1 MPVYEYQGKHYDIA
15 TADPAEAKSKIM
27 SHLGQ
32 DKKEPQKKESTPA
45 APKESG
51 SFETLKDIG
60 VGFGTGIAEP
70 VLGAAELVPGAIGRG
85 AAGLS
90 KDLEAAY
97 QESARRSPIATRV
110 GYVPGMAATALAPV
124 GAGLKLAK
132 GANLLTKALAG
143 GAGAGIGGFALTPT
157 GKQDYG
163 ERMSEKAGTG
173 LVSAGLGAALPAVP
187 GVYKAGKKF
196 VGAGYDAITG
206 KAARE
211 AESQAKNLQA
221 VIPQV
226 GEAGK
231 QAIGQRAEEL
241 TAAETK
247 KRARQETNL
256 KAAQEKATGAAQAER
271 EVAAQ
276 KYSDL
281 GRPGNPADLGDDMQR
296 RITGT
301 ESTRT
306 SRRAQQAEKDFGD
319 YFKQAEGFETS
330 KPRQAMIAKLKAMT
344 ESASVGSPG
353 RKYAAEALN
362 NLEKSTNAKGAE
374 IEFRKYFQEASAP
387 QQVGFGAEEQNAV
400 RKVSDI
406 IGEAL
411 DTHAPKRIEARNTY
425 KEFSTPLDAYETQF
439 GKKAVKE
446 EAGVQGRLQM
456 KPSDYPSTYFK
467 DRDTVRNLREQLAG
481 DEAAVRKF
489 ANQHAVNELQGK
501 NASQAQ
507 QWLNSNQKWLDEVPG
522 LNERVN
528 KYVQQLAK
536 SEAGAATKEGQ
547 AAKLGAKKGE
557 VVSARQKAE
566 ADIASS
572 KKTQI
577 ETIEDQVR
585 NLSTLGPEQ
594 MTGAADKL
602 VKSLG
607 AMRDVNGK
615 PVVDQKILDGLIQ
628 QMNMVDN
635 AYGASKK
642 AGELKRAIII
652 KGLSAAGI
660 GSGVYAGAKYLG
672 D

>member
-1 MPVYEYQGKHYDIA
+1 MVDTSRFGTPDTPK
-15 TADPAEAKSKIM
+15 KSVDT
-27 SHLGQ
+27 SRFGAP
-32 DKKEPQKKESTPA
+32 DTSRFGT
-45 APKESG
+45 PKES
-51 SFETLKDIG
+51 SSLDTLKDIG

-70 VLGAAELVPGAIGRG
+70 VLGAAELMPGAIGRG

-143 GAGAGIGGFALTPT
+143 GAGAGTGAFALTPT
-157 GKQDYG
+157 GKEDYS
-163 ERMSEKAGTG
+163 ERIGEKAAAVPLAT
-173 LVSAGLGAALPAVP
+173 ALGAGLPAVP

-196 VGAGYDAITG
+196 LGTGFDAVTG
-206 KAARE
+206 KVARE
-211 AESQAKNLQA
+211 AEAAATGLKEA
-221 VIPQV
+221 IPQV

-231 QAIGQRAEEL
+231 QAIGQRAKEL
-241 TAAETK
+241 TTAETQ
-247 KRARQETNL
+247 KRARQEANL
-256 KAAQEKATGAAQAER
+256 KAAETKATGEAQAQR
-271 EVAAQ
+271 ESIAQ
-276 KYSDL
+276 RYSDL
-281 GRPGNPADLGDDMQR
+281 GKPANPADLGDEMQR

-330 KPRQAMIAKLKAMT
+330 KPREAMIARLKAMT

-362 NLEKSTNAKGAE
+362 NLQKSTNAKGAE

-387 QQVGFGAEEQNAV
+387 QQMGFGAEEQNAV

-406 IGEAL
+406 ISEAL

-456 KPSDYPSTYFK
+456 KPSDYPNTYFK

-501 NASQAQ
+501 TAAQAET
-507 QWLNSNQKWLDEVPG
+507 WLKSNQKWLDEVPG

-528 KYVQQLAK
+528 KYVEELGRA
-536 SEAGAATKEGQ
+536 EAGAATKEAQ

-557 VVSARQKAE
+557 VISARQKAE
-566 ADIASS
+566 SNIAESA
-572 KKTQI
+572 KTQ
-577 ETIEDQVR
+577 TQNIEDQVR
-585 NLSTLGPEQ
+585 NLSTLAPEQ
-594 MTGAADKL
+594 ISGAADKL
-602 VKSLG
+602 VKTLG
-607 AMRDVNGK
+607 TMRDVNGK
-615 PVVDQKILDGLIQ
+615 PIVDQKTLDGLIQ

-652 KGLSAAGI
+652 KGLSAAGV

-672 D
+672 G

>member
-1 MPVYEYQGKHYDIA
+1 MADDRQELMELRRIDELERKASGGK
-15 TADPAEAKSKIM
+15 T
-27 SHLGQ
+27 
-32 DKKEPQKKESTPA
+32 T
-45 APKESG
+45 PKEKG
-51 SFETLKDIG
+51 FLDTAGETAVDLAK
-60 VGFGTGIAEP
+60 GFGTGIAEP

-90 KDLEAAY
+90 KDLEESYQKSAA
-97 QESARRSPIATRV
+97 RSPIATRV

-124 GAGLKLAK
+124 GAGLRVAK
-132 GANLLTKALAG
+132 GAGLLTKALAG

-163 ERMSEKAGTG
+163 ERMAEKAGTG

-196 VGAGYDAITG
+196 IGAGYDALTG

-211 AESQAKNLQA
+211 AEAAATGLKQA
-221 VIPQV
+221 IPEF

-231 QAIGQRAEEL
+231 QAISQRAEEL
-241 TAAETK
+241 TKAETE
-247 KRARQETNL
+247 KRARQEANL
-256 KAAQEKATGAAQAER
+256 KTAQTKATGEAQAQR
-271 EVAAQ
+271 ESIAQ
-276 KYSDL
+276 RYSDL
-281 GRPGNPADLGDDMQR
+281 GKPANPADLGDEMQR

-306 SRRAQQAEKDFGD
+306 SRRAQQASKDFGD

-330 KPRQAMIAKLKAMT
+330 KPREAMIEKLKAMA

-362 NLEKSTNAKGAE
+362 NLQKSTNAKGAE

-387 QQVGFGAEEQNAV
+387 QQTGFGAEEQNAS
-400 RKVSDI
+400 RKVSEI

-456 KPSDYPSTYFK
+456 KPSDYPNTYFK

-501 NASQAQ
+501 TAAQAET
-507 QWLNSNQKWLDEVPG
+507 WLKSNQKWLDEVPG

-528 KYVQQLAK
+528 KYVEELGRA
-536 SEAGAATKEGQ
+536 EAGAATKEAQ

-557 VVSARQKAE
+557 IISARQKAE
-566 ADIASS
+566 SDIAKSATS
-572 KKTQI
+572 QVQ
-577 ETIEDQVR
+577 TIEDQVR
-585 NLSTLGPEQ
+585 NLSTLAPEQ
-594 MTGAADKL
+594 MSGAADKL
-602 VKSLG
+602 VKTLG
-607 AMRDVNGK
+607 TMRDVNGK
-615 PVVDQKILDGLIQ
+615 PIVDQKVLDGLIQ